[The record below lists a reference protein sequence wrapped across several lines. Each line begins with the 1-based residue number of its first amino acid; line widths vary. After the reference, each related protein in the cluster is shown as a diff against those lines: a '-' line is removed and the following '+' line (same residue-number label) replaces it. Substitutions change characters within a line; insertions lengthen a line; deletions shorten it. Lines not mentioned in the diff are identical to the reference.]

1 MPTLVSNF
9 SYPSEVTVLQKVFL
23 HLFYIQGINMQTQ
36 DQTQNQKLIQAEAQ
50 TIDLDTPVKM
60 GDLEIKQL
68 EIRKP
73 NVQAL
78 QGVKIA
84 DLLQGD
90 VNSICTILPRISS
103 PTLTKAEINQL
114 EPSDIAQVAGVVMI
128 FLQTKSVRAQL
139 LQQQ

>member
-1 MPTLVSNF
+1 
-9 SYPSEVTVLQKVFL
+9 
-23 HLFYIQGINMQTQ
+23 MQTQ
-36 DQTQNQKLIQAEAQ
+36 DQTQNQKLIQAETQ

-84 DLLQGD
+84 DLL
-90 VNSICTILPRISS
+90 
-103 PTLTKAEINQL
+103 
-114 EPSDIAQVAGVVMI
+114 
-128 FLQTKSVRAQL
+128 
-139 LQQQ
+139 